1 MHGGTTA
8 TVLVILDGH
17 RVITA
22 NVGDSAALLCGI
34 DNNNTFNLRSGDE
47 WLPLSHVFSDDQTP
61 LSTTM
66 AIAVASE
73 STNLS
78 PTPSEGGPSDNGNNG
93 NASLSS
99 SFTMELTA
107 NHTPESEIEFLR
119 TASVRPSRS
128 GLQIGGRIAPDLLFV
143 YDSLSSSKSKCAPI
157 FESTE
162 EGLMRK
168 TSKGSYY
175 KNVRSEWATLVV
187 TPPHAAFQDALAF
200 TRSLGDFHLQ
210 AYGVAHAPDVRW
222 IDLNQ
227 VNTASASLVSLPPL
241 PSVLAIVLASD
252 GLWDNWK
259 ESEISS
265 FVLNQQIIHQVK
277 QDPKGTARKVT
288 DTLMAENLK
297 KASTNFGESA
307 DNMTILVTYLSK
319 AAV

>member
-1 MHGGTTA
+1 
-8 TVLVILDGH
+8 VILDGH

-34 DNNNTFNLRSGDE
+34 DNNNTLNLRSGNE
-47 WLPLSHVFSDDQTP
+47 WLPLSHVFNDDEQTP
-61 LSTTM
+61 QQIGATM
-66 AIAVASE
+66 TASE
-73 STNLS
+73 SNLS
-78 PTPSEGGPSDNGNNG
+78 PAPSEGGPSDNGNDGG
-93 NASLSS
+93 NASSLS
-99 SFTMELTA
+99 MELTA
-107 NHTPESEIEFLR
+107 NHTPESEIEYLR
-119 TASVRPSRS
+119 TATVRPSRS

-143 YDSLSSSKSKCAPI
+143 YDSLSSSKAKCAPI

-222 IDLNQ
+222 LDLNQ
-227 VNTASASLVSLPPL
+227 NNTASASLMAPPL
-241 PSVLAIVLASD
+241 PPSVLAVVLASD

-259 ESEISS
+259 ESEIAS
-265 FVLNQQIIHQVK
+265 FVLNQQIINQVK
-277 QDPKGTARKVT
+277 HDPKGTARKVT
-288 DTLMAENLK
+288 DTLMTENLK
-297 KASTNFGESA
+297 KASTNFGDSA